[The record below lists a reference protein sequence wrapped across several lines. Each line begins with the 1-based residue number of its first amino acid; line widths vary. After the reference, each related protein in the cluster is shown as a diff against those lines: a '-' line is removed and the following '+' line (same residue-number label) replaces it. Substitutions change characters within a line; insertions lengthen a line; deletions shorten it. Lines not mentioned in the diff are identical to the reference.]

1 MIECFFKI
9 VYNTV
14 CKRLHAVELRGRML
28 ILATIKQV
36 AKLAGVSVATVSR
49 VLNDSGYVQRETRK
63 KVEEAI
69 KELEYIPNEVARS
82 LYRKES
88 RLVGLL
94 LPDITNPFFPELAR
108 GVEDELQKEGYH
120 LLFGNSDEKLEKELS
135 YIQTFVQNNVV
146 GVISATNLADKSNY
160 EHLSIPTV
168 FLDRAQTSEYYVVS
182 DGKEGG
188 RIAARELIKR
198 GSENITVLKGPSHV
212 LPAIERFQGTIEILA
227 QSNVDFQVI
236 STSSFSFQEAKVWA
250 KEIFEKYPDTDGII
264 ASNDITATAI
274 LHEAL
279 TRGKVIP
286 DELQIIGFD
295 DIQQSSLL
303 FPSLSTIRQPIYEM
317 GKEAATLL
325 IALIKRQKIEQSQ
338 IKLAVSFVER
348 NTTRKVKE

>member
-1 MIECFFKI
+1 M
-9 VYNTV
+9 
-14 CKRLHAVELRGRML
+14 LR
-28 ILATIKQV
+28 LATIKQV

-49 VLNDSGYVQRETRK
+49 VLNNSGYVQVDTRK

-69 KELEYIPNEVARS
+69 HKLEYIPNEVARS
-82 LYRKES
+82 LYKKES

-108 GVEDELQKEGYH
+108 GIEDELQKEGFY
-120 LLFGNSDEKLEKELS
+120 LLFGNCDEKLEKELN

-146 GVISATNLADKSNY
+146 GLISAINLADKSNY
-160 EHLSIPTV
+160 ENLSIPTV
-168 FLDRAQTSEYYVVS
+168 FLDRGSESEYSVFS
-182 DGKEGG
+182 DAKEGG

-198 GSENITVLKGPSHV
+198 GSEKITVLKGPSHV
-212 LPAIERFQGTIEILA
+212 LPAQERFQGTIEVLA

-236 STSSFSFQEAKVWA
+236 STASFSFQEAKTWA
-250 KEIFEKYPDTDGII
+250 KEIFKKYPDTDGII

-279 TRGKVIP
+279 IQGKIVP
-286 DELQIIGFD
+286 DELQIIGYD

-317 GKEAATLL
+317 GKEAAKLL
-325 IALIKRQKIEQSQ
+325 ISLIKRQIIEESQ
-338 IKLAVSFVER
+338 IKLSVSFVER
-348 NTTRKVKE
+348 NTTRKET

>member
-1 MIECFFKI
+1 M
-9 VYNTV
+9 
-14 CKRLHAVELRGRML
+14 
-28 ILATIKQV
+28 ATIKQV

-49 VLNDSGYVQRETRK
+49 VLNDSGYVQADTRK

-69 KELEYIPNEVARS
+69 KQLDFIPNEVARS
-82 LYRKES
+82 LFKKES

-108 GVEDELQKEGYH
+108 GIEDELQKEGYY
-120 LLFGNSDEKLEKELS
+120 LLFGNSDEKLEKELN
-135 YIQTFVQNNVV
+135 YIQTFVKNNVV
-146 GVISATNLADKSNY
+146 GLISATNLADKSNY
-160 EHLSIPTV
+160 EHLSLPIV
-168 FLDRAQTSEYYVVS
+168 FLDRGPECEYSVFS

-198 GSENITVLKGPSHV
+198 GSEKITVLKGPSHV
-212 LPAIERFQGTIEILA
+212 LPAQERFQGTIEVLG

-236 STSSFSFQEAKVWA
+236 STTSFSFLEAKAWA

-264 ASNDITATAI
+264 ASNDITASAI

-279 TRGKVIP
+279 QQGKAIP
-286 DELQIIGFD
+286 DELQIIGYD

-317 GKEAATLL
+317 GKEAARVL
-325 IALIKRQKIEQSQ
+325 ISLIKGEMIEQSQ
-338 IKLAVSFVER
+338 IKLAVSFVDR
-348 NTTRKVKE
+348 NTTRKAKE